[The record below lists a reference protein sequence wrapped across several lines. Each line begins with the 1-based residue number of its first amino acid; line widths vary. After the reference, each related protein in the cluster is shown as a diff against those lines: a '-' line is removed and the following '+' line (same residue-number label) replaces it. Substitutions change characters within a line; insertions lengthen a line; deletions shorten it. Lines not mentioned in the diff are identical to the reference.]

1 MSSRFWN
8 GSIAAASALL
18 AVVSAF
24 AEPVRVDIN
33 PGYPKKLSEYNFFV
47 DDPYDHKPNGGVVPY
62 DINTPLFSDYTAK
75 HRFVWM
81 PPGTSAQYD
90 SDEAFSFPVGAVL
103 IKSFGYLHD
112 MRDPSKG
119 EDILETRLLVHKA
132 DGWVGLPYVWNSDK
146 SDADLKVA
154 GGEIHVEWTHLDGS
168 KRSNNYILPNM
179 NQCKGCHDA
188 SGAIVPIGPK
198 ARHLNKLFAYNG
210 GAENQLARWTKIG
223 YLTGAPAPE
232 KAPRLPVWDDPSTG
246 AVPDRARAYLDANC
260 THCHNPKG
268 PANTSGLDLRY
279 SQTDPRQWGVMK
291 PPVAAGR
298 GAGDNRFDIVP
309 GKPDESILI
318 FRLDS
323 TDPGIMMP
331 ELPRRLVHE
340 EAVAL
345 LREWIATMAPA
356 ASPGD

>member
-1 MSSRFWN
+1 MNSLTLRWF
-8 GSIAAASALL
+8 GATL
-18 AVVSAF
+18 AVAVAT
-24 AEPVRVDIN
+24 AIEQPPVQVDIN
-33 PGYPKKLSEYNFFV
+33 AAYPKKLSEYNFFIGN
-47 DDPYDHKPNGGVVPY
+47 PYDLKPNDGVVPY
-62 DINTPLFSDYTAK
+62 DINTPLFSDYTVK

-90 SDEAFSFPVGAVL
+90 PDEAFSFPVGAVL
-103 IKSFGYLHD
+103 IKSFGYLRD

-132 DGWVGLPYVWNSDK
+132 DGWVGLPYVWNADK

-154 GGEIHVEWTHLDGS
+154 GGEVHAEWTHSDGS

-179 NQCKGCHDA
+179 NQCKGCHDV

-198 ARHLNKLFAYNG
+198 ARHLNKSFAYDG
-210 GAENQLARWTKIG
+210 GAENQLAHWSKIG
-223 YLTGAPAPE
+223 YLNGAPE
-232 KAPRLPVWDDPSTG
+232 EAPRLPVWDDPATG
-246 AVPDRARAYLDANC
+246 TVAERARAYLDANC
-260 THCHNPKG
+260 MHCHNPKG
-268 PANTSGLDLRY
+268 PADTSGLDLRY

-298 GAGDNRFDIVP
+298 GAGDNLFDIVP

-345 LREWIATMAPA
+345 LREWIGSMPPLNQ
-356 ASPGD
+356 SSD